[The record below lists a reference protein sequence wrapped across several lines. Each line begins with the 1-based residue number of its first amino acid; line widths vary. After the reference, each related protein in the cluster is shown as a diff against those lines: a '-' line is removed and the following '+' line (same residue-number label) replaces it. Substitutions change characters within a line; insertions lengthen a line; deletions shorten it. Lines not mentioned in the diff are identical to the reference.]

1 MKQGAIMKRL
11 FLTLADGISAGLG
24 YVAQAMVLILIASML
39 YEVVAR
45 YGFGAPTEWA
55 FDIAYMSTGV
65 LFVLG
70 AAQALRED
78 AHVRID
84 FLSSRMPLR
93 VRGAIDGCVYLFILC
108 PVFLK
113 LTSIAGHRAWRA
125 FMTGEVEHVSPWAPL
140 MWPFYTALAV
150 GLGALALQLAAEGL
164 RALLDPKSE
173 DTFKI
178 ET

>member
-1 MKQGAIMKRL
+1 MRQT
-11 FLTLADGISAGLG
+11 FLTLADRVSAALG

-45 YGFGAPTEWA
+45 YVLGAPTMWA
-55 FDIAYMSTGV
+55 FDVAYMSTGV

-70 AAQALRED
+70 AAQCLRED

-84 FLSSRMPLR
+84 FLSSRLSSR
-93 VRGAIDGCVYLFILC
+93 VRGIIDGVAFLVVLFPIFGWLA
-108 PVFLK
+108 L
-113 LTSIAGHRAWRA
+113 IAGGHAWRA
-125 FMTGEVEHVSPWAPL
+125 FQTGEVETVSPWAPL
-140 MWPFYTALAV
+140 MWPFYSALAI

-164 RALLDPKSE
+164 RGFFSPRAD

-178 ET
+178 EI

>member
-1 MKQGAIMKRL
+1 MKRN
-11 FLTLADGISAGLG
+11 FLRLADGISLGLG
-24 YVAQAMVLILIASML
+24 YVSQAMVLILIASMI

-70 AAQALRED
+70 AARALRED

-84 FLSSRMPLR
+84 FLSSRLPVRL
-93 VRGAIDGCVYLFILC
+93 RGAIDGTAFLLVLC
-108 PVFLK
+108 PVFTWL
-113 LTSIAGHRAWRA
+113 SVVAGQRALRAWRL
-125 FMTGEVEHVSPWAPL
+125 GEVEHVSPWAPL
-140 MWPFYTALAV
+140 MWPFYTALTI
-150 GLGALALQLAAEGL
+150 GLAALALQLAAEGL
-164 RALLDPKSE
+164 RAFLSPRGD
-173 DTFKI
+173 DTYRI

>member
-1 MKQGAIMKRL
+1 MRKL
-11 FLTLADGISAGLG
+11 FLGVADTISLWLG
-24 YVAQAMVLILIASML
+24 FVAQAMVLILIVSML

-45 YGFGAPTEWA
+45 YVFGAPTEWA

-84 FLSSRMPLR
+84 FLSAHMPAKLR
-93 VRGAIDGCVYLFILC
+93 DGINGVVYLLVLC
-108 PVFLK
+108 PIFSK
-113 LTSIAGHRAWRA
+113 LTSIAGERAWRA
-125 FMTGEVEHVSPWAPL
+125 YMTSEVEHVSPWAPL
-140 MWPFYTALAV
+140 MWPFYGALAI
-150 GLGALALQLAAEGL
+150 GLGALALQIAAEGI
-164 RALLDPKSE
+164 RALLSPKSE
-173 DTFKI
+173 NPFKI